1 MEKTDN
7 GRIKLSIIIP
17 YFETFDLTI
26 KLLRELSLQRNDN
39 EEIEIIV
46 VDDYCKNE
54 FSKIK
59 VATDDILVKG
69 MITVINHEKNIGVAK
84 SRNEGIEKA
93 EGKYVAFI
101 DCDDQ
106 VTSDY
111 VDVLLNAIDKYD
123 TDIINFNWLDLTEN
137 VVYRKPHNF
146 APWKAI
152 YKKETMLKFREDRE
166 YGEEDIDF
174 QSEIN
179 KKIKNGNYSITYLDR
194 VLYLY
199 NSNRE
204 GSLFWKK
211 THKEG

>member
-1 MEKTDN
+1 MEKTDS
-7 GRIKLSIIIP
+7 GKMKLSIIIP
-17 YFETFDLTI
+17 YFETIDLTKKLLIHLSSQLKDEVEIVLIDDGCKESWFDRFINQYRINNI
-26 KLLRELSLQRNDN
+26 KLKHQEN
-39 EEIEIIV
+39 
-46 VDDYCKNE
+46 
-54 FSKIK
+54 
-59 VATDDILVKG
+59 
-69 MITVINHEKNIGVAK
+69 MGVAK
-84 SRNEGIEKA
+84 TRNKGIELAK
-93 EGKYVAFI
+93 GKYVSFI

-111 VDVLLNAIDKYD
+111 VDMLLNAIDKYD

-179 KKIKNGNYSITYLDR
+179 EKIKNGNYSITYLDR

-211 THKEG
+211 THKEEIK